1 MTPALIAPTRAAH
14 AHRIHRAAQIL
25 IPIAAILALA
35 IAAIAYNARTKIVDR
50 AQTEQT
56 DALAQSAALL
66 ASQIELA
73 LADDDLPR
81 VRRLLLDAQASR
93 LFLHAA
99 INVEGQELLSSSN
112 LAADTRSID
121 DVNPISSPAPTS
133 APADTRITVDTAT
146 SRITILEPLSV
157 HDMPGSALLLR
168 SELRSADHAASTLSL
183 VALIAAVAA
192 ASLLVCTV
200 VTRAQRLGALYA
212 IRSALTGYASGET
225 ATPALLVHER
235 LGPEAAAF
243 NRLLTERDE
252 LRATLDMTQATTA
265 ATTSADD
272 ASAAACKALPHGL
285 IVVDS
290 TQNIRLINAAA
301 AIYLGTTP
309 ENARSRP
316 LGSLENSAELTIAAT
331 SILAPD
337 APRREQTEFSTP
349 DASTHLRAS
358 CSRCVSDDETLVV
371 ILIEDITQQRHAD
384 ESLNAFIAQATH
396 ELRTP
401 LTNIRLYAEEAVD
414 AGAEDEEFRS
424 NAFNMIN
431 SESRRLER
439 IVSDMLS
446 VSELEAGSM
455 TLRTSTVNAGA
466 IFDEL
471 QRDYPPQAQ
480 AKGIRLNFDVP
491 PKIPPI
497 EADHDRLAQ
506 AIHNII
512 GNAIKYTP
520 AEGTVSVSLAFDPD
534 NTMIVKVTDTGI
546 GISHEDQTLIFER
559 FCRATDKRV
568 ESITGTGLG
577 LAITRE
583 IARMHGGDLTV
594 ESQLDQGS
602 TFTLTIPASRQPAK
616 QAA

>member
-1 MTPALIAPTRAAH
+1 MTPAFIAPSRASH

-25 IPIAAILALA
+25 IPIAAVLA
-35 IAAIAYNARTKIVDR
+35 IVIAVVSTNTKSEIVAR
-50 AQTEQT
+50 AQEEQT
-56 DALAQSAALL
+56 QTLTQSAALL

-112 LAADTRSID
+112 LAANTPLIDDTQALAQAASTASLETSISID
-121 DVNPISSPAPTS
+121 ES
-133 APADTRITVDTAT
+133 T

-168 SELRSADHAASTLSL
+168 SELKRADHAASTLSL
-183 VALIAAVAA
+183 VSVIATVAAV
-192 ASLLVCTV
+192 SLVLCTL

-212 IRSALTGYASGET
+212 IRSALSSYAAGE
-225 ATPALLVHER
+225 AETPSLLVHER
-235 LGPEAAAF
+235 LGPEAKSF
-243 NRLLTERDE
+243 NGILTERDE
-252 LRATLDMTQATTA
+252 LRSTLSMTQATNA
-265 ATTSADD
+265 ATTVADD
-272 ASAAACKALPHGL
+272 ASNAACKALPHGL
-285 IVVDS
+285 IVIDS

-309 ENARSRP
+309 DNARSRP
-316 LGSLENSAELTIAAT
+316 LGSLEHSADLTIVAT
-331 SILAPD
+331 NILAPD
-337 APRREQTEFSTP
+337 APRRETAEFSTP
-349 DASTHLRAS
+349 DGSTYLRAT
-358 CSRCVSDDETLVV
+358 CSRSVTDDETLVV
-371 ILIEDITQQRHAD
+371 ILLEDVTQQRHAD

-455 TLRTSTVNAGA
+455 TLRTSNVNAGS
-466 IFDEL
+466 IFEEL
-471 QRDYPPQAQ
+471 KRDYPPQAE
-480 AKGIRLNFDVP
+480 AKGLRLTFDIP
-491 PKIPPI
+491 PKIPPV
-497 EADHDRLAQ
+497 EADHDRLSQ
-506 AIHNII
+506 AIHNLL

-520 AEGTVSVSLAFDPD
+520 QGGTVSVSLTFDPD
-534 NTMIVKVTDTGI
+534 NSMIVKVTDTGI
-546 GISHEDQTLIFER
+546 GISHEDQTRIFER

-577 LAITRE
+577 LSITRE